1 MKGGKSSIATRPAP
15 YSALKEHCLDA
26 GKDCQCDKGP
36 VNVHKDSLETVG
48 KFERNSFSPW
58 KIGLHCQQNELDV
71 VQLMNLMLT
80 TAKQL

>member
-15 YSALKEHCLDA
+15 YSALKAHCLDA

-48 KFERNSFSPW
+48 KFERNSFFTLKNWIALS
-58 KIGLHCQQNELDV
+58 
-71 VQLMNLMLT
+71 
-80 TAKQL
+80 AK